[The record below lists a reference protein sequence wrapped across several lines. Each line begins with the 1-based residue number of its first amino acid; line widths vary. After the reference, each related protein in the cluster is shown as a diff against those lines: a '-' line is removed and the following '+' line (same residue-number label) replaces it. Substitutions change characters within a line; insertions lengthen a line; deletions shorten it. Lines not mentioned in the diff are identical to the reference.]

1 MLSPRGL
8 SIYMHG
14 VCLVGETMK
23 AMNELADRTLSEKR
37 IPTALE
43 VEQVVK
49 GSQRERNLRQNDPAG
64 KSSDTLI

>member
-1 MLSPRGL
+1 
-8 SIYMHG
+8 
-14 VCLVGETMK
+14 MK
-23 AMNELADRTLSEKR
+23 AMNKLADRTLSEKR